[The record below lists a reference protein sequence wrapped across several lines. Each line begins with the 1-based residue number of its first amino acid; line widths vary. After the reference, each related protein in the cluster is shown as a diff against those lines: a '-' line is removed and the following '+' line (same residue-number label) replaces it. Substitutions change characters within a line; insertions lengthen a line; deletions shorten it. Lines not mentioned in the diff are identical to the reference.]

1 MAAGKILR
9 EKLEDKLKGQ
19 FQESKQKSQRDHRS
33 KVEHKSRKCNS
44 QIIVPKRNNR
54 GIITKGIPGEG
65 NGYPLQY
72 SCLENSM
79 IKKLPRVQ

>member
-9 EKLEDKLKGQ
+9 EKLEDKLKGR

-33 KVEHKSRKCNS
+33 KVEDKSRKSNS

-54 GIITKGIPGEG
+54 GIIMKGIPG
-65 NGYPLQY
+65 
-72 SCLENSM
+72 
-79 IKKLPRVQ
+79 